1 MANGFSSKKK
11 HFILEGVTNVESYR
25 FPLRSIKRKEVP
37 ERDRELHGKTLQSQ
51 IHELWAVADNTS
63 DSQRDAGIKEGLGL
77 QIEFESFP
85 DVEMAFESLARERW
99 GIELHNVRH
108 HNDRTFATVFVPDG
122 KLQHFEDLVYDYL
135 AEKRDRAGRA
145 RDNRRLIDAIRQIRT
160 ASLRALWTDTS
171 DSFPSQEEGSFW
183 WEVWLPV
190 RRDRDTMINMF
201 REQAKLNE
209 MRVMQGEIKFPERTV
224 LLVYTS
230 VNKMERS
237 IVTLNCIAELRR
249 AKETAEFFDSL
260 PVDQQSEWLQNLE
273 DRMQLSTEFDHT
285 PYICLLD
292 TGVNRGHTLLL
303 PALDT
308 DDLHTVNPAWGTD
321 DANGHGTQMAGL
333 ALAGDLTELLEGD
346 EVVEI
351 EHRLESVK
359 LLHQDGMTGTD
370 PYHHGYLTIEAV
382 ARPEVTSPFRP
393 RVFGMAI
400 TARDNRD
407 RGRPSAWSAALD
419 FLAADVDGSGTNPRL
434 LVVSAGNI
442 TANNDWLNYPHS
454 NETDSVH
461 DPAQSWNALTIGA
474 YTNLVQ
480 ITEPDADHYTPIAPE
495 GGLSPFSTTSLTW
508 QPHWPLKPDVVLEG
522 GNAAT
527 DGTPS
532 AVWMRSLSL
541 LTTHHRPID
550 RLFTTT
556 NATSAATALASR
568 LAAQIMC
575 VYPKLWPET
584 IRALIVHSA
593 EWTSTMKRSFLPSNG
608 RPTKQDFVQLIRR
621 CGFGVPNLNQAL
633 WSVTNSLTM
642 VIEESLHPF
651 KQEKGKQPTLCDMHL
666 HSLPWPRDILESL
679 GETEVEMR
687 VTLSYFIEPNPSE
700 RGFRS
705 RYRYQSHGL
714 RFDVKRPHEST
725 DEFRRRVN
733 AAARNEEDKTERND
747 SDDPLWLIGTQGRH
761 KGSIHS
767 DIWRGAAA
775 DLASRGNITVYPTA
789 GWWKTR
795 PALGKYTRSSRY
807 ALIISI
813 KAPEIKTDIYTEV
826 ANQIN
831 MMTEVKI

>member
-1 MANGFSSKKK
+1 MANGFNSKNK
-11 HFILEGVTNVESYR
+11 HFILEGVTDVEVYR
-25 FPLRSIKRKEVP
+25 FPARSIKRKEIP
-37 ERDRELHGKTLQSQ
+37 TRTRFTQGRRLLSQ
-51 IHELWAVADNTS
+51 INELRAVASDTS
-63 DSQRDAGIKEGLGL
+63 DLQREAGIKEGLGL

-85 DVEMAFESLARERW
+85 EVELAFESLARERS
-99 GIELHNVRH
+99 GIELQNVRH
-108 HNDRTFATVFVPDG
+108 DIDRTFATIFVPDG
-122 KLQHFEDLVYDYL
+122 KLQHFENLVYDYL
-135 AEKRDRAGRA
+135 AEKRDSIGRA
-145 RDNRRLIDAIRQIRT
+145 RDNRRLIDTIRQIRT
-160 ASLRALWTDTS
+160 ASLRALWTDTP
-171 DSFPSQEEGSFW
+171 DSFPSHGEESFW

-190 RRDRDTMINMF
+190 RSDRDTMINMF
-201 REQAKLNE
+201 REQAQIHE
-209 MRVMQGEIKFPERTV
+209 MRVLRGVIKFPERTV

-230 VNKMERS
+230 VNKIERS

-260 PVDQQSEWLQNLE
+260 PADQQAEWLENLQN
-273 DRMQLSTEFDHT
+273 RMHLSTEYEHT

-292 TGVNRGHTLLL
+292 TGVNRGHPLLL
-303 PALDT
+303 SSLDT
-308 DDLHTVNPAWGTD
+308 DDLHTVNPAWGID

-333 ALAGDLTELLEGD
+333 ALAGDLTELLEGN

-370 PYHHGYLTIEAV
+370 PHHHGYLTIEAV
-382 ARPEVTSPFRP
+382 ARPEVTSPVRP
-393 RVFGMAI
+393 RVFGMAV

-419 FLAADVDGSGTNPRL
+419 FLAADVDGSGADPRL
-434 LVVSAGNI
+434 LIVSAGNI
-442 TANNDWLNYPHS
+442 LSNNDWLNYPYS

-480 ITEPDADHYTPIAPE
+480 ITEPDTDHFEPIAPA

-508 QPHWPLKPDVVLEG
+508 QANWPLKPDVVLEG

-527 DGTPS
+527 DGTPG

-541 LTTHHRPID
+541 LTTHHRPLD
-550 RLFTTT
+550 RLFTTI

-568 LAAQIMC
+568 FAAQIMC

-593 EWTSTMKRSFLPSNG
+593 EWTATMKRSFLPPN
-608 RPTKQDFVQLIRR
+608 RNPTKQEFGQLIRR
-621 CGFGVPNLNQAL
+621 CGFGVPDLNQAL
-633 WSVTNSLTM
+633 WSVSNSLTM

-651 KQEKGKQPTLCDMHL
+651 KREKGKQPTFCDMHL
-666 HSLPWPRDILESL
+666 HNLPWPRDILENL

-705 RYRYQSHGL
+705 RYHYQSHGL

-725 DEFRRRVN
+725 VEFRRRVN
-733 AAARNEEDKTERND
+733 AAARSEEDKTERHD
-747 SDDPLWLIGTQGRH
+747 GDDPSWLIGTQGRH
-761 KGSIHS
+761 KGSLHS

-775 DLASRGNITVYPTA
+775 DLASRGNIVVYPTA

-795 PALGKYTRSSRY
+795 TLLGRYTRSSRY
-807 ALIISI
+807 ALVVSI
-813 KAPEIKTDIYTEV
+813 KAPEINTDLYTAV
-826 ANQIN
+826 ANQIDT
-831 MMTEVKI
+831 MTRIDI